1 MDRLLSLVRREPE
14 DREGIK
20 AVLEAAHERALL
32 DAESYQ
38 MIRGAL
44 AVSEGIVADIM
55 VPRSRMDLLDVTQ
68 PIPYLVASVIETA
81 HSRFP
86 VYEGDRDNIIGIL
99 LAKDPLR
106 CMLEPGIEV
115 RSLVRP
121 AVFIPESKRLNV
133 LLREFRVSRATR
145 PSSSTSTA
153 ASPAWSPWK
162 TCWSRS
168 SVTSRTNSTRPRKTP
183 SSPRARTSARVR
195 APRSRTSTTC
205 SAASCPTTSTTAS
218 AAGWAA
224 AWAASR
230 AVAITPKSTV
240 CASRSPAATPAAP
253 SGCVC
258 DAWPGPI
265 PPQSHRS
272 MSPTPRGRLLRGAA
286 GLTLAGAAHALTF
299 APGPLPGWALAIT
312 QVLALAV
319 AARVTLYAP
328 SARQSWAR
336 GWLFSFAT
344 YALGLYWIFISLHRY
359 GDLAALLAA
368 AAVLLLSAFLA
379 IFPATACALARRYA
393 PLEPDSPP
401 ARALTGAD
409 LGRPV
414 GRLRMGARG
423 AAHRLS
429 WLNIGYAHVDS
440 PLAGWAPLLGVHGMA
455 LLAAFAAAA
464 IATLWQPSRK
474 TPLDGRRA
482 LAAGLALALAATGW
496 LLARIDWSRPFGEP
510 LNVRLIQGNIE
521 QSQKFDPALLDQSLR
536 RHLELAALPPMP
548 GEPAP
553 QLTILP
559 ETVMPVFQN
568 QLDPRVW
575 EAWRAIAARQNSVI
589 AMGSPLLDVVGGRE
603 RYTNSVIGFDGATPV
618 EHLLAGSTAMRYD
631 KRHLVPWGEYV
642 PPGFHWF
649 VDMLDIP
656 LGDFD
661 RGAERQTPF
670 AVGGQHVA
678 FNICYEDLFGPD
690 LLPALQPGPQ
700 GEPGATILVN
710 VSNLGWFGDSWA
722 LRQHLQIGRLRTIET
737 ARPMLTATNTG
748 ITAAID
754 AKGHVAAQL
763 APMQPGVLPVSVQGM
778 TGLTP
783 TPASATSSRWRWWAW
798 C

>member
-1 MDRLLSLVRREPE
+1 MRAATEISHFNDVFGSKLPDDEYDSVGGWMGGRLGRIPRRG
-14 DREGIK
+14 D
-20 AVLEAAHERALL
+20 H
-32 DAESYQ
+32 AE
-38 MIRGAL
+38 IDG
-44 AVSEGIVADIM
+44 
-55 VPRSRMDLLDVTQ
+55 
-68 PIPYLVASVIETA
+68 
-81 HSRFP
+81 
-86 VYEGDRDNIIGIL
+86 
-99 LAKDPLR
+99 LR
-106 CMLEPGIEV
+106 IEV
-115 RSLVRP
+115 ARGDAR
-121 AVFIPESKRLNV
+121 
-133 LLREFRVSRATR
+133 RA
-145 PSSSTSTA
+145 
-153 ASPAWSPWK
+153 
-162 TCWSRS
+162 
-168 SVTSRTNSTRPRKTP
+168 
-183 SSPRARTSARVR
+183 
-195 APRSRTSTTC
+195 
-205 SAASCPTTSTTAS
+205 
-218 AAGWAA
+218 
-224 AWAASR
+224 
-230 AVAITPKSTV
+230 
-240 CASRSPAATPAAP
+240 

-359 GDLAALLAA
+359 GDLAAPLAA

-393 PLEPDSPP
+393 PLELDSPP
-401 ARALTGAD
+401 ARALTGA
-409 LGRPV
+409 LTW
-414 GRLRMGARG
+414 
-423 AAHRLS
+423 AALWAGFEWVRAVLLTGFP

-482 LAAGLALALAATGW
+482 LAAGRAGAGRDRLAAGPHRLVAPFRRAAERAPDPGQHRTV
-496 LLARIDWSRPFGEP
+496 AEIRSR
-510 LNVRLIQGNIE
+510 
-521 QSQKFDPALLDQSLR
+521 
-536 RHLELAALPPMP
+536 AAGP
-548 GEPAP
+548 EPAP
-553 QLTILP
+553 PSGTGRAAAHAGRTRAAADHPARNRDAGVP
-559 ETVMPVFQN
+559 EPAR
-568 QLDPRVW
+568 PAR

-778 TGLTP
+778 TGLTLRP
-783 TPASATSSRWRWWAW
+783 LRRQARAGVGGRGADRRAATRKRG
-798 C
+798 

>member
-1 MDRLLSLVRREPE
+1 
-14 DREGIK
+14 
-20 AVLEAAHERALL
+20 
-32 DAESYQ
+32 
-38 MIRGAL
+38 
-44 AVSEGIVADIM
+44 
-55 VPRSRMDLLDVTQ
+55 
-68 PIPYLVASVIETA
+68 
-81 HSRFP
+81 
-86 VYEGDRDNIIGIL
+86 
-99 LAKDPLR
+99 
-106 CMLEPGIEV
+106 
-115 RSLVRP
+115 
-121 AVFIPESKRLNV
+121 
-133 LLREFRVSRATR
+133 
-145 PSSSTSTA
+145 
-153 ASPAWSPWK
+153 
-162 TCWSRS
+162 
-168 SVTSRTNSTRPRKTP
+168 
-183 SSPRARTSARVR
+183 
-195 APRSRTSTTC
+195 
-205 SAASCPTTSTTAS
+205 
-218 AAGWAA
+218 
-224 AWAASR
+224 
-230 AVAITPKSTV
+230 
-240 CASRSPAATPAAP
+240 
-253 SGCVC
+253 
-258 DAWPGPI
+258 
-265 PPQSHRS
+265 

-299 APGPLPGWALAIT
+299 APGPLPDWALAIT

-328 SARQSWAR
+328 SARLSWAR

-359 GDLAALLAA
+359 GDLAAPLAA

-393 PLEPDSPP
+393 PLEPDSRP
-401 ARALTGAD
+401 ARALTGA
-409 LGRPV
+409 LTW
-414 GRLRMGARG
+414 
-423 AAHRLS
+423 AALWAGFEWVRAVLLTGFP

-455 LLAAFAAAA
+455 FLAAFAAAA

-649 VDMLDIP
+649 VDMLNIP

-783 TPASATSSRWRWWAW
+783 YARFGDKLALALVGVVLIGALGATRKRG
-798 C
+798 